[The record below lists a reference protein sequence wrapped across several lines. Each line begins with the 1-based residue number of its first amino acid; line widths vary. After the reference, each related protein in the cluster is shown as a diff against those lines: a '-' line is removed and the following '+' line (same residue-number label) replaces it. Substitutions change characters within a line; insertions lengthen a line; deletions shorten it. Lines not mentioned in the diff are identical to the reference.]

1 MSPVWMRMRLYRRLL
16 SCLVTNPKYFYYV
29 GLWKDHERTSKRLK
43 DGAIPENGSFLPSK
57 LDLRITY
64 RCNLRCKMCGQWG
77 LTGTY
82 FSSAA
87 KKKNKQLEL
96 DDLRPVIG
104 ELLPRGLRFVDME
117 GGETFLHPQVLDILA
132 FLKRNRLIVKPVTNG
147 TVLARYAKDLVALG
161 LDAIVVSIDG
171 DRSTHNRIRGRS
183 WAFDRALEGIR
194 ALRKE
199 RMRQR
204 KRLPFVQ
211 VSYTTSRH
219 NGAGGLRG
227 LVRDLLCEGESLVD
241 VLVVKA
247 SPIFVPSEAG
257 EAYRRLIQKYFGIA
271 CGISAWEGFKEDYR
285 EFGAEASEIAH
296 VLSEIRKQVLP
307 FCVEVVPRIDPRDV
321 PRLYVDYAWTLGRSH
336 CPVPWVEPTIDA
348 DGNVYPCNL
357 FTDES
362 LSMGNIHEQPFLDIW
377 HGDLYRRFRSMLAEQ
392 KKGLLPICNR
402 CCQFTEH

>member
-1 MSPVWMRMRLYRRLL
+1 MHPYWMRMKLYQRLL
-16 SCLVTNPKYFYYV
+16 SCVIGNPRYFYYV
-29 GLWKDHERTSKRLK
+29 GLWKDHERISRRLK
-43 DGAIPENGSFLPSK
+43 SGDIPANGSFYPSK

-82 FSSAA
+82 VRYAPE
-87 KKKNKQLEL
+87 KKRKRL
-96 DDLRPVIG
+96 DLDALASVIR

-117 GGETFLHPQVLDILA
+117 GGETFLHPQILDLLA
-132 FLKRNRLIVKPVTNG
+132 FLKKNGLIVKPVTNG
-147 TVLARYAKDLVALG
+147 TLLAHYAKEVVALG

-194 ALRKE
+194 ALREE
-199 RMRQR
+199 RKRQR

-211 VSYTTSRH
+211 ISYTMNRH
-219 NGAGGLRG
+219 NGAEGLRG
-227 LVRDLLCEGESLVD
+227 LVRDLSREFLADL
-241 VLVVKA
+241 LVVKA
-247 SPIFVPSEAG
+247 NPIFVPPAAG
-257 EAYRRLIQKYFGIA
+257 EAYQRLIQRWFGVTH
-271 CGISAWEGFKEDYR
+271 GICAWEGFKEDYR
-285 EFGAEASEIAH
+285 DFGLQAVQIARSLRDIKKEI
-296 VLSEIRKQVLP
+296 LP
-307 FCVEVVPRIDPRDV
+307 FYVEVVPRIDLAEIQK
-321 PRLYVDYAWTLGRSH
+321 LYTDYSWTLGRSH

-362 LSMGNIHEQPFLDIW
+362 LSMGNIHDQPFLDIW
-377 HGDLYRRFRSMLAEQ
+377 NGKLYCRFRSMLNQ
-392 KKGLLPICNR
+392 QYKGLLPICNR